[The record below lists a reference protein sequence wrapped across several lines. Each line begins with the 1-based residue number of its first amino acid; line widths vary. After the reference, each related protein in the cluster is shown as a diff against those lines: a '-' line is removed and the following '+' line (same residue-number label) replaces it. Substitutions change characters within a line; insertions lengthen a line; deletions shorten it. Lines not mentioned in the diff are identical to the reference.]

1 MAEGYTE
8 LAMDHFEHPR
18 NQGIIEQPDAVG
30 MDRNPVCGDLLTLT
44 LRVVDGRITDAKQDV
59 KGCNGA
65 EAASSVLT
73 EILIGHTVAEAEG
86 FTHQNIL
93 DALGGL
99 PSSKLH
105 SAQLATTALKRALAF
120 YHQKQASAG

>member
-1 MAEGYTE
+1 MSDGYTE

-18 NQGIIEQPDAVG
+18 NKGIIELPDGVG
-30 MDRNPVCGDLLTLT
+30 LDRNPVCGDLLTLT
-44 LRVVDGRITDAKQDV
+44 LRVQDGRIVDAKQDV
-59 KGCNGA
+59 KGCSGA
-65 EAASSVLT
+65 QAASSVLT
-73 EILIGHTVAEAEG
+73 ELVIGHTVEEAQT

-105 SAQLATTALKRALAF
+105 SAALAAAALRKALA
-120 YHQKQASAG
+120 YYRQKQTG